1 MHFEVVTKESGGIAT
16 HYHARIKG
24 GNGEI
29 IFSSQNYTAKESAKH
44 ACEIVKAQAASAAMY
59 EVTE

>member
-1 MHFEVVTKESGGIAT
+1 MTFQVVTKVTSTGN

-29 IFSSQNYTAKESAKH
+29 IFSSQNYTAKESAKR
-44 ACEIVKAQAASAAMY
+44 ACETVKANASNASIV

>member
-1 MHFEVVTKESGGIAT
+1 MHFEVVTKKTTNGT

-29 IFSSQNYTAKESAKH
+29 IFSSQNYVAKQSATH
-44 ACEIVKAQAASAAMY
+44 ACEVVKANAASAKIY

>member
-1 MHFEVVTKESGGIAT
+1 MYFEVVTKKTTNGT

-29 IFSSQNYTAKESAKH
+29 VFASQNYVAKQSAIH
-44 ACEIVKAQAASAAMY
+44 ACEVVKAGAASAKIYAVD
-59 EVTE
+59 E